1 MKKKFLIEDLK
12 LMKKMNLLLYKKYGN
27 SKKNYYKQ
35 KISNLIN
42 GKNTHFFINFQENAL
57 YDDLGE
63 YHKRFYHKWENKSK
77 LKEFYDYYLNYLIFF
92 CRPIFRNLY
101 YNSLLHYCSDVKADI
116 FYKNNYKEEKNYL
129 KENKFST
136 EKNNNFIKDKV
147 EKINFLIFDK
157 ETRNRIDNSSNIIS
171 SIDRVNE
178 EDQNMSYTQKLKI
191 NDNNYITLRNNKENL
206 IDFINEIK
214 FSNNNINKKK
224 LKKEK
229 ENEKSLINHFSS
241 LNQKISKNYLSH
253 DINLLDNYLKKNR
266 KFESNQDKIK
276 YMKLIKNNKTNKS
289 GDLKNQNNSNITKE
303 KVQENNTNT
312 IKFKK
317 FKKLD
322 INFKNYKSNIYNL
335 FKNNF
340 VNYKSNKTKNN
351 NSIKIKEIQRN
362 RYSNINIDE
371 KRFSVNNNMKKYK
384 PKIIDY
390 KKNSFI
396 NTTEYF
402 KNNLSVNNNKSMKM
416 KTINNNIVGNPNT
429 SSINKKQVI
438 FIHKNTNKYSKTKIE
453 KKKQNGRNSK
463 KNYISSIYSYSK
475 PINSNNNNLLQTY
488 LKNCPNFK
496 RLTKSKSLLKE
507 KTKNICH
514 SIDQM
519 KTFSVR
525 LLKSY
530 NKKNKYHEKLLR
542 FINNFRNNYNGSNNI
557 SINDKTR
564 KKNNQII
571 SKKIMINKNNSN
583 SIIKGNKEVIYPKKN
598 NIINKNEVKF
608 NVNLNLHSIFIN
620 INPSSNYQQNN
631 NENKNNTNK
640 KILLNSFLY
649 DNPNINGKSI
659 KIKKNK
665 KIINN
670 DYKNKTQSYKSRNK
684 TRNKI
689 KKTNNDK
696 NKGTNSFI
704 YINTNLNN
712 KHLKGGKEKFLKRN
726 NTIFK
731 LNKNNISGFTFNK
744 IALYMNKKIYQKKKN
759 ENII

>member
-12 LMKKMNLLLYKKYGN
+12 LMDKVNLLLYKKYGK
-27 SKKNYYKQ
+27 SKQNYYKQ
-35 KISNLIN
+35 KISNLLN
-42 GKNTHFFINFQENAL
+42 SKNTHFYINYQENTL

-92 CRPIFRNLY
+92 CRPIFSNFY
-101 YNSLLHYCSDVKADI
+101 FNSLLHYCSDVKADI
-116 FYKNNYKEEKNYL
+116 FYKNNYKEE
-129 KENKFST
+129 E
-136 EKNNNFIKDKV
+136 NFIKDNKYTSENNNIIKDKI
-147 EKINFLIFDK
+147 EKMNFLVFDK
-157 ETRNRIDNSSNIIS
+157 ETRNKIDNSSNIIS
-171 SIDRVNE
+171 SIDRINE
-178 EDQNMSYTQKLKI
+178 EEQNMSYTQKIKI
-191 NDNNYITLRNNKENL
+191 NDNYITLRNNKENL
-206 IDFINEIK
+206 IEFINEIK
-214 FSNNNINKKK
+214 FNNNINKKQ

-229 ENEKSLINHFSS
+229 ENEKSLINHSS
-241 LNQKISKNYLSH
+241 SINQKITKNYLSH
-253 DINLLDNYLKKNR
+253 DINILDNYLKKHR
-266 KFESNQDKIK
+266 KFDSDKDKIK

-289 GDLKNQNNSNITKE
+289 GDLKNQNINLTKE
-303 KVQENNTNT
+303 KVQDNNNQ
-312 IKFKK
+312 IQFKQ

-340 VNYKSNKTKNN
+340 INYKSNKTKNN
-351 NSIKIKEIQRN
+351 NSIKIKEFQRN

-371 KRFSVNNNMKKYK
+371 KRYSVNNNIKKYK

-390 KKNSFI
+390 KKNSLI

-402 KNNLSVNNNKSMKM
+402 KNNLSVSNNKSMKM
-416 KTINNNIVGNPNT
+416 KTINSNILANQNT

-438 FIHKNTNKYSKTKIE
+438 YIHKNNNKYPNTIIGKNP
-453 KKKQNGRNSK
+453 QNGRNSK
-463 KNYISSIYSYSK
+463 KNYINSLSLNSK
-475 PINSNNNNLLQTY
+475 PINCNNNNLLQTY

-496 RLTKSKSLLKE
+496 KLTKSKSLLKE
-507 KTKNICH
+507 KTKTICH

-557 SINDKTR
+557 SINDKT
-564 KKNNQII
+564 KKRNNQII
-571 SKKIMINKNNSN
+571 SKKNLINKSNSN
-583 SIIKGNKEVIYPKKN
+583 SINKRNREIIYPKKN
-598 NIINKNEVKF
+598 NIINKNEVKL

-620 INPSSNYQQNN
+620 INPSANYQQNN
-631 NENKNNTNK
+631 NENTNNANK
-640 KILLNSFLY
+640 KIVLNSYLY
-649 DNPNINGKSI
+649 DNHNIGKSI

-665 KIINN
+665 KFNN

-684 TRNKI
+684 TKNKI

-696 NKGTNSFI
+696 IKGTNSFI

-712 KHLKGGKEKFLKRN
+712 KPLKGEKEKLLKRN

-731 LNKNNISGFTFNK
+731 LNKSNISGNTFSK
-744 IALYMNKKIYQKKKN
+744 ISLYIHKKN
-759 ENII
+759 ITKKEK

>member
-12 LMKKMNLLLYKKYGN
+12 LMDKVNLLLYKKYGK
-27 SKKNYYKQ
+27 SKQNYYKQ
-35 KISNLIN
+35 KISNLLN
-42 GKNTHFFINFQENAL
+42 SKNTHFYINYQENTL

-63 YHKRFYHKWENKSK
+63 YLKRFYHKWENKSK

-92 CRPIFRNLY
+92 CRPIFSNFY
-101 YNSLLHYCSDVKADI
+101 FNSLLHYCSDVKADI
-116 FYKNNYKEEKNYL
+116 FYKNNYKEE
-129 KENKFST
+129 E
-136 EKNNNFIKDKV
+136 NFIKDNKYTSENNNIIKDKI
-147 EKINFLIFDK
+147 EKMNFLVFDK
-157 ETRNRIDNSSNIIS
+157 ETRNKIDNSSNIIS
-171 SIDRVNE
+171 SIDRINE
-178 EDQNMSYTQKLKI
+178 EEQNMSYTQKIKI
-191 NDNNYITLRNNKENL
+191 NDNYITLRNNKENL
-206 IDFINEIK
+206 IEFINEIK
-214 FSNNNINKKK
+214 FNNNINKKQ

-229 ENEKSLINHFSS
+229 ENEKSLINHSS
-241 LNQKISKNYLSH
+241 SINQKITKNYLSH
-253 DINLLDNYLKKNR
+253 DINILDNYLKKHR
-266 KFESNQDKIK
+266 KFDSDKDKIK

-289 GDLKNQNNSNITKE
+289 GDLKNQNINLTKE
-303 KVQENNTNT
+303 KVQDNNNQ
-312 IKFKK
+312 IQFKQ

-340 VNYKSNKTKNN
+340 INYKSNKTKNN
-351 NSIKIKEIQRN
+351 NSIKIKEFQRN

-371 KRFSVNNNMKKYK
+371 KRYSVNNNIKKYK

-390 KKNSFI
+390 KKNSLI

-402 KNNLSVNNNKSMKM
+402 KNNLSVSNNKSMKM
-416 KTINNNIVGNPNT
+416 KTINSNILANQNT

-438 FIHKNTNKYSKTKIE
+438 YIHKNNNKYPNTIIGKNP
-453 KKKQNGRNSK
+453 QNGRNSK
-463 KNYISSIYSYSK
+463 KNYINSLSLNSK
-475 PINSNNNNLLQTY
+475 PINCNNNNLLQTY

-496 RLTKSKSLLKE
+496 KLTKSKSLLKE
-507 KTKNICH
+507 KTKTICH

-557 SINDKTR
+557 SINDKT
-564 KKNNQII
+564 KKRNNQII
-571 SKKIMINKNNSN
+571 SKKNLINKSNSN
-583 SIIKGNKEVIYPKKN
+583 SINKRNREIIYPKKN
-598 NIINKNEVKF
+598 NIINKNEVKL

-620 INPSSNYQQNN
+620 INPSANYQQNN
-631 NENKNNTNK
+631 NENTNNANK
-640 KILLNSFLY
+640 KIVLNSYLY
-649 DNPNINGKSI
+649 DNHNIGKSI

-665 KIINN
+665 KFNN

-684 TRNKI
+684 TKNKI

-696 NKGTNSFI
+696 IKGTNSFI

-712 KHLKGGKEKFLKRN
+712 KPLKGEKEKLLKRN

-731 LNKNNISGFTFNK
+731 LNKSNISGNTFSK
-744 IALYMNKKIYQKKKN
+744 ISLYMNKKNITKKEK
-759 ENII
+759 

>member
-12 LMKKMNLLLYKKYGN
+12 LMDKVNLLLYKKYGK
-27 SKKNYYKQ
+27 SKQNYYKQ
-35 KISNLIN
+35 KISNLLN
-42 GKNTHFFINFQENAL
+42 SKNTHFYINYQENTL

-92 CRPIFRNLY
+92 CRPIFSNFY
-101 YNSLLHYCSDVKADI
+101 FNSLLHYCSDVKADI
-116 FYKNNYKEEKNYL
+116 FYKNNYKEE
-129 KENKFST
+129 E
-136 EKNNNFIKDKV
+136 NFIKDNKYTSENNNIIKDKI
-147 EKINFLIFDK
+147 EKMNFLVFDK
-157 ETRNRIDNSSNIIS
+157 ETRNKIDNSSNIIS
-171 SIDRVNE
+171 SIDRINE
-178 EDQNMSYTQKLKI
+178 EEQNMSYTQKIKI
-191 NDNNYITLRNNKENL
+191 NDNYITLRNNKENL
-206 IDFINEIK
+206 IEFINEIK
-214 FSNNNINKKK
+214 FNNNINKKQ

-229 ENEKSLINHFSS
+229 ENEKSLINHSS
-241 LNQKISKNYLSH
+241 SINQKITKNYLSH
-253 DINLLDNYLKKNR
+253 DINILDNYLKKHR
-266 KFESNQDKIK
+266 KFDSDKDKIK

-289 GDLKNQNNSNITKE
+289 GDLKNQNINLTKE
-303 KVQENNTNT
+303 KVQDNNNQ
-312 IKFKK
+312 IQFKQ

-340 VNYKSNKTKNN
+340 INYKSNKTKNN
-351 NSIKIKEIQRN
+351 NSIKIKEFQRN

-371 KRFSVNNNMKKYK
+371 KRYSVNNNIKKYK

-390 KKNSFI
+390 KKNSLI

-402 KNNLSVNNNKSMKM
+402 KNNLSVSNNKSMKM
-416 KTINNNIVGNPNT
+416 KTINSNILANQNT

-438 FIHKNTNKYSKTKIE
+438 YIHKNNNKYPNTIIGKNP
-453 KKKQNGRNSK
+453 QNGRNSK
-463 KNYISSIYSYSK
+463 KNYINSLSLNSK
-475 PINSNNNNLLQTY
+475 PINCNNNNLLQTY

-496 RLTKSKSLLKE
+496 KLTKSKSLLKE
-507 KTKNICH
+507 KTKTICH

-557 SINDKTR
+557 SINDKT
-564 KKNNQII
+564 KKRNNQII
-571 SKKIMINKNNSN
+571 SKKNLINKSNSN
-583 SIIKGNKEVIYPKKN
+583 SINKRNREIIYPKKN
-598 NIINKNEVKF
+598 NIINKNEVKL

-620 INPSSNYQQNN
+620 INPSANYQQNN
-631 NENKNNTNK
+631 NENTNNANK
-640 KILLNSFLY
+640 KIVLNSYLY
-649 DNPNINGKSI
+649 DNHNIGKSI

-665 KIINN
+665 KFNN

-696 NKGTNSFI
+696 IKGTNSFI

-712 KHLKGGKEKFLKRN
+712 KPLKGEKEKLLKRN

-731 LNKNNISGFTFNK
+731 LNKSNISGNTFSK
-744 IALYMNKKIYQKKKN
+744 ISLYMNKKNITKKEK
-759 ENII
+759 

>member
-12 LMKKMNLLLYKKYGN
+12 LMDKVNLLLYKKYGK
-27 SKKNYYKQ
+27 SKQNYYKQ
-35 KISNLIN
+35 KISNLLN
-42 GKNTHFFINFQENAL
+42 SKNTHFYINYQENTL

-92 CRPIFRNLY
+92 CRPIFSNFY
-101 YNSLLHYCSDVKADI
+101 FNSLLHYCSDVKADI
-116 FYKNNYKEEKNYL
+116 FYKNNYKEE
-129 KENKFST
+129 E
-136 EKNNNFIKDKV
+136 NFIKDNKYTSENNNIIKDKI
-147 EKINFLIFDK
+147 EKMNFLVFDK
-157 ETRNRIDNSSNIIS
+157 ETRNKIDNSSNIIS
-171 SIDRVNE
+171 SIDRINE
-178 EDQNMSYTQKLKI
+178 EEQNMSYTQKIKI
-191 NDNNYITLRNNKENL
+191 NDNYITLRNNKENL
-206 IDFINEIK
+206 IEFINEIK
-214 FSNNNINKKK
+214 FNNNINKKQ

-229 ENEKSLINHFSS
+229 ENEKSLINHSS
-241 LNQKISKNYLSH
+241 SINQKITKNYLSH
-253 DINLLDNYLKKNR
+253 DINILDNYLKKHR
-266 KFESNQDKIK
+266 KFDSDKDKIK

-289 GDLKNQNNSNITKE
+289 GDLKNQNINLTKE
-303 KVQENNTNT
+303 KVQDNNNQ
-312 IKFKK
+312 IQFKQ

-340 VNYKSNKTKNN
+340 INYKSNKTKNN
-351 NSIKIKEIQRN
+351 NSIKIKEFQRN

-371 KRFSVNNNMKKYK
+371 KRYSVNNNIKKYK

-390 KKNSFI
+390 KKNSLI

-402 KNNLSVNNNKSMKM
+402 KNNLSVSNNKSMKM
-416 KTINNNIVGNPNT
+416 KTINSNILANQNT

-438 FIHKNTNKYSKTKIE
+438 YIHKNNNKYPNTIIGKNP
-453 KKKQNGRNSK
+453 QNGRNSK
-463 KNYISSIYSYSK
+463 KNYINSLSLNSK
-475 PINSNNNNLLQTY
+475 PINCNNNNLLQTY

-496 RLTKSKSLLKE
+496 KLTKSKSLLKE
-507 KTKNICH
+507 KTKTICH

-557 SINDKTR
+557 SINDKT
-564 KKNNQII
+564 KKRNNQII
-571 SKKIMINKNNSN
+571 SKKNLINKSNSN
-583 SIIKGNKEVIYPKKN
+583 SINKRKREIIYPKKN
-598 NIINKNEVKF
+598 NIINKNAVKL

-620 INPSSNYQQNN
+620 INPSANYQQNN
-631 NENKNNTNK
+631 NENTNNANK
-640 KILLNSFLY
+640 KIVLNSYLY
-649 DNPNINGKSI
+649 DNHNIGKSI

-665 KIINN
+665 KFNN

-684 TRNKI
+684 TKNKI

-696 NKGTNSFI
+696 IKGTNSFI

-712 KHLKGGKEKFLKRN
+712 KPLKGEKEKLLKRN

-731 LNKNNISGFTFNK
+731 LNKSNISGNTFSK
-744 IALYMNKKIYQKKKN
+744 ISLYMNKKNITKKEK
-759 ENII
+759 

>member
-12 LMKKMNLLLYKKYGN
+12 LMDKVNLLLYKKYGK
-27 SKKNYYKQ
+27 SKQNYYKQ
-35 KISNLIN
+35 KKSNLLN
-42 GKNTHFFINFQENAL
+42 SKNTHFYINYQENTL

-92 CRPIFRNLY
+92 CRPIFSNFY
-101 YNSLLHYCSDVKADI
+101 FNSLLHYCSDVKADI
-116 FYKNNYKEEKNYL
+116 FYKNNYKEE
-129 KENKFST
+129 E
-136 EKNNNFIKDKV
+136 NFIKDNKYTSENNNIIKDKI
-147 EKINFLIFDK
+147 EKMNFLVFDK
-157 ETRNRIDNSSNIIS
+157 ETRNKIDNSSNIIS
-171 SIDRVNE
+171 SIDRINE
-178 EDQNMSYTQKLKI
+178 EEQNMSYTQKIKI
-191 NDNNYITLRNNKENL
+191 NDNYITLRNNKENL
-206 IDFINEIK
+206 IEFINEIK
-214 FSNNNINKKK
+214 FNNNINKKQ

-229 ENEKSLINHFSS
+229 ENEKSLINHSS
-241 LNQKISKNYLSH
+241 SINQKITKNYLSH
-253 DINLLDNYLKKNR
+253 DINILDNYLKKHR
-266 KFESNQDKIK
+266 KFDSDKDKIK

-289 GDLKNQNNSNITKE
+289 GDLKNQNMNLTKE
-303 KVQENNTNT
+303 KVQDNNNQ
-312 IKFKK
+312 IQFKQ

-340 VNYKSNKTKNN
+340 INYKSNKTKNN
-351 NSIKIKEIQRN
+351 NSIKIKEFQRN

-371 KRFSVNNNMKKYK
+371 KRYSVNNNIKKYK

-390 KKNSFI
+390 KKNSLI

-402 KNNLSVNNNKSMKM
+402 KNNLSVSNNKSMKM
-416 KTINNNIVGNPNT
+416 KTINSNILANQNT

-438 FIHKNTNKYSKTKIE
+438 YIHKNNNKYPNTIIGKNP
-453 KKKQNGRNSK
+453 QNGRNSK
-463 KNYISSIYSYSK
+463 KNYINSLSLNSK
-475 PINSNNNNLLQTY
+475 PINCNNNNLLQTY

-496 RLTKSKSLLKE
+496 KLTKSKSLLKE
-507 KTKNICH
+507 KTKTICH

-557 SINDKTR
+557 SINDKT
-564 KKNNQII
+564 KKRNNQII
-571 SKKIMINKNNSN
+571 SKKNLINKSNSN
-583 SIIKGNKEVIYPKKN
+583 SINKRNREIIYPKKN
-598 NIINKNEVKF
+598 NIINKNEVKL
-608 NVNLNLHSIFIN
+608 NVNLNLHSIVIN
-620 INPSSNYQQNN
+620 INPSANYQQNN
-631 NENKNNTNK
+631 NENTNNANK
-640 KILLNSFLY
+640 KIVLNSYLY
-649 DNPNINGKSI
+649 DNHNIGKSI

-665 KIINN
+665 KFNN

-684 TRNKI
+684 TKNKI

-696 NKGTNSFI
+696 IKGTNSFI

-712 KHLKGGKEKFLKRN
+712 KPLKGEKEKLLKRN

-731 LNKNNISGFTFNK
+731 LNKSNISGNTFSK
-744 IALYMNKKIYQKKKN
+744 ISLYMNKKNITKKEK
-759 ENII
+759 

>member
-12 LMKKMNLLLYKKYGN
+12 LMDKVKLLLYKKYGK
-27 SKKNYYKQ
+27 SKQNYYKQ
-35 KISNLIN
+35 KISNLLN
-42 GKNTHFFINFQENAL
+42 SKNTHFYINYQENTL

-92 CRPIFRNLY
+92 CRPIFRNFY
-101 YNSLLHYCSDVKADI
+101 FNSLLHYCSDVKADI
-116 FYKNNYKEEKNYL
+116 FYKNNYKEE
-129 KENKFST
+129 E
-136 EKNNNFIKDKV
+136 NFIKDNKYTSENNNLIKDKI
-147 EKINFLIFDK
+147 EKMNFLVFDK
-157 ETRNRIDNSSNIIS
+157 ETRNKIDNSSNIIS
-171 SIDRVNE
+171 SIDRINE
-178 EDQNMSYTQKLKI
+178 EEQNMSYTQKIKI
-191 NDNNYITLRNNKENL
+191 NDNYITLRNNKENL
-206 IDFINEIK
+206 IEFINEIK
-214 FSNNNINKKK
+214 FNNNINKKQ

-229 ENEKSLINHFSS
+229 ENEKSLINHSS
-241 LNQKISKNYLSH
+241 SINQKITKNYLSH
-253 DINLLDNYLKKNR
+253 DINILDNYLKKHR
-266 KFESNQDKIK
+266 KFDSDKDKIK

-289 GDLKNQNNSNITKE
+289 GDLKNQNINLTKE
-303 KVQENNTNT
+303 KVQDNNNQ
-312 IKFKK
+312 IQFKQ

-340 VNYKSNKTKNN
+340 INYKSNKTKNN
-351 NSIKIKEIQRN
+351 NSIKIKEFQRN

-371 KRFSVNNNMKKYK
+371 KRYSVNNNIKKYK

-390 KKNSFI
+390 KKNSLI

-402 KNNLSVNNNKSMKM
+402 KNNLSVSNNKSMKM
-416 KTINNNIVGNPNT
+416 KTINSNILANQNT

-438 FIHKNTNKYSKTKIE
+438 YIHKNNNKYPNTIIGKNP
-453 KKKQNGRNSK
+453 QNGRNSK
-463 KNYISSIYSYSK
+463 KNYINSLSLNSK
-475 PINSNNNNLLQTY
+475 PINCNNNNLLQTY

-496 RLTKSKSLLKE
+496 KLTKSKSLLKE
-507 KTKNICH
+507 KTKTICH

-557 SINDKTR
+557 SINDKT
-564 KKNNQII
+564 KKRNNQII
-571 SKKIMINKNNSN
+571 SKKNLINKSNSN
-583 SIIKGNKEVIYPKKN
+583 SINKRNREIIYPKKN
-598 NIINKNEVKF
+598 NIINKNEVKL

-620 INPSSNYQQNN
+620 INPSANYQQNN
-631 NENKNNTNK
+631 NENTNNANK
-640 KILLNSFLY
+640 KIVLNSYLY
-649 DNPNINGKSI
+649 DNHNIGKSI

-665 KIINN
+665 KFNN

-684 TRNKI
+684 TKNKI

-696 NKGTNSFI
+696 IKGTNSFI

-712 KHLKGGKEKFLKRN
+712 KPLKGEKEKLLKRN

-731 LNKNNISGFTFNK
+731 LNKSNISGNTFSK
-744 IALYMNKKIYQKKKN
+744 ISLYMNKKNITKKEK
-759 ENII
+759 

>member
-12 LMKKMNLLLYKKYGN
+12 LMDKVNLLLYKKYGK
-27 SKKNYYKQ
+27 SKQNYYKQ
-35 KISNLIN
+35 KISNLLN
-42 GKNTHFFINFQENAL
+42 SKNTHFYINYQENTL

-92 CRPIFRNLY
+92 CRPIFSNFY
-101 YNSLLHYCSDVKADI
+101 FNSLLHYCSDVKADI
-116 FYKNNYKEEKNYL
+116 FYKNNYKEE
-129 KENKFST
+129 E
-136 EKNNNFIKDKV
+136 NFIKDNKYTSENNNIIKDKI
-147 EKINFLIFDK
+147 EKMNFLVFDK
-157 ETRNRIDNSSNIIS
+157 ETRNKIDNSSNIIS
-171 SIDRVNE
+171 SIDRINE
-178 EDQNMSYTQKLKI
+178 EEQNMSYTQKIKI
-191 NDNNYITLRNNKENL
+191 NDNYITLRNNKENL
-206 IDFINEIK
+206 IEFINEIK
-214 FSNNNINKKK
+214 FNNNINKKQ

-229 ENEKSLINHFSS
+229 ENEKSLINHSS
-241 LNQKISKNYLSH
+241 SINQKITKNYLSH
-253 DINLLDNYLKKNR
+253 DINILDNYLKKHR
-266 KFESNQDKIK
+266 KFDSDKDKIK

-289 GDLKNQNNSNITKE
+289 GDLKNQNINLTKE
-303 KVQENNTNT
+303 KVQDNNNQ
-312 IKFKK
+312 IQFKQ

-340 VNYKSNKTKNN
+340 INYKSNKTKNN
-351 NSIKIKEIQRN
+351 NSIKIKEFQRN

-371 KRFSVNNNMKKYK
+371 KRYSVNNNIKKYK

-390 KKNSFI
+390 KKNSLI

-402 KNNLSVNNNKSMKM
+402 KNNLSVSNNKSMKM
-416 KTINNNIVGNPNT
+416 KTINSNILANQNT

-438 FIHKNTNKYSKTKIE
+438 YIHKNNNKYPNTIIGKNP
-453 KKKQNGRNSK
+453 QNGRNSK
-463 KNYISSIYSYSK
+463 KNYINSLSLNSK
-475 PINSNNNNLLQTY
+475 PINCNNNNLLQTY

-496 RLTKSKSLLKE
+496 KLTKSKSLLKE
-507 KTKNICH
+507 KTKTICH

-557 SINDKTR
+557 SINDKT
-564 KKNNQII
+564 KKRNNQII
-571 SKKIMINKNNSN
+571 SKKNLINKSNSN
-583 SIIKGNKEVIYPKKN
+583 SINKRNREIIYPKKN
-598 NIINKNEVKF
+598 NIINKNEVKL

-620 INPSSNYQQNN
+620 INPSANYQQNN
-631 NENKNNTNK
+631 NENTNNANK
-640 KILLNSFLY
+640 KIVLNSYLY
-649 DNPNINGKSI
+649 DNHNIGKSI

-665 KIINN
+665 KFNN

-684 TRNKI
+684 TKNKI

-696 NKGTNSFI
+696 IKGTNSFI

-712 KHLKGGKEKFLKRN
+712 KPLKGEKEKLLKRN

-731 LNKNNISGFTFNK
+731 LNKSNISGNTFSK
-744 IALYMNKKIYQKKKN
+744 ISLYMNKKNITKKEK
-759 ENII
+759 

>member
-12 LMKKMNLLLYKKYGN
+12 LMDKVNLLLYKKYGK
-27 SKKNYYKQ
+27 SKQNYYKQ
-35 KISNLIN
+35 KISNLLN
-42 GKNTHFFINFQENAL
+42 SKNTHFYINYQENTL

-92 CRPIFRNLY
+92 CRPIFRNFY
-101 YNSLLHYCSDVKADI
+101 FNSLLHYCSDVKADI
-116 FYKNNYKEEKNYL
+116 FYKNNYKEE
-129 KENKFST
+129 E
-136 EKNNNFIKDKV
+136 NFIKDNKYTSENNNIIKDKI
-147 EKINFLIFDK
+147 EKMNFLVFDK
-157 ETRNRIDNSSNIIS
+157 ETRNKIDNSSNIIS
-171 SIDRVNE
+171 SIDRINE
-178 EDQNMSYTQKLKI
+178 EEQNMSYTQKIKI
-191 NDNNYITLRNNKENL
+191 NDNYITLRNNKENL
-206 IDFINEIK
+206 IEFINEIK
-214 FSNNNINKKK
+214 FNNNINKKQ

-229 ENEKSLINHFSS
+229 ENEKSLINHSS
-241 LNQKISKNYLSH
+241 SINQKITKNYLSH
-253 DINLLDNYLKKNR
+253 DINILDNYLKKHR
-266 KFESNQDKIK
+266 KFDSDKDKIK

-289 GDLKNQNNSNITKE
+289 GDLKNQNINLTKE
-303 KVQENNTNT
+303 KVQDNNNQ
-312 IKFKK
+312 IQFKQ

-340 VNYKSNKTKNN
+340 INYKSNKTKNN
-351 NSIKIKEIQRN
+351 NSIKIKEFQRN

-371 KRFSVNNNMKKYK
+371 KRYSVNNNIKKYK

-390 KKNSFI
+390 KKNSLI

-402 KNNLSVNNNKSMKM
+402 KNNLSVSNNKSMKM
-416 KTINNNIVGNPNT
+416 KTINSNILANQNT

-438 FIHKNTNKYSKTKIE
+438 YIHKNNNKYPNTIIGKNP
-453 KKKQNGRNSK
+453 QNGRNSK
-463 KNYISSIYSYSK
+463 KNYINSLSLNSK
-475 PINSNNNNLLQTY
+475 PINCNNNNLLQTY

-496 RLTKSKSLLKE
+496 KLTKSKSLLKE
-507 KTKNICH
+507 KTKTICH

-557 SINDKTR
+557 SINDKT
-564 KKNNQII
+564 KKRNNQII
-571 SKKIMINKNNSN
+571 SKKNLINKSNSN
-583 SIIKGNKEVIYPKKN
+583 SINKRNREIIYPKKN
-598 NIINKNEVKF
+598 NIINKNEVKL

-620 INPSSNYQQNN
+620 INPSANYQQNN
-631 NENKNNTNK
+631 NENTNNANK
-640 KILLNSFLY
+640 KIVLNSYLY
-649 DNPNINGKSI
+649 DNHNIGKSI

-665 KIINN
+665 KFNN

-684 TRNKI
+684 TKNKI

-696 NKGTNSFI
+696 IKGTNSFI

-712 KHLKGGKEKFLKRN
+712 KPLKGEKEKLLKRN

-731 LNKNNISGFTFNK
+731 LNKSNISGNTFSK
-744 IALYMNKKIYQKKKN
+744 ISLYMNKKNITKKEK
-759 ENII
+759 